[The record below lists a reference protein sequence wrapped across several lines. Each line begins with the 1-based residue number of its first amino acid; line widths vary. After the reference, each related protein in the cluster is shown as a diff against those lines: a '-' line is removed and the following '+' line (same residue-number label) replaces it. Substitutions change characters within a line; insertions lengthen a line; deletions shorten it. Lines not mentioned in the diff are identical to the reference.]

1 MIVYEVG
8 EYCEIDS
15 IVYEVLESGWNP
27 DKEDTWTMV
36 LRPCDGRIHLV
47 QVHDTDPTMRFGGE
61 LPPMPEPVTPIVKRT
76 GRTPKAERGDR

>member
-15 IVYEVLESGWNP
+15 IVYEVMESGWNP
-27 DKEDTWTMV
+27 EKTGMWTMV

-47 QVHDTDPTMRFGGE
+47 QVHDAEPEMRFGT
-61 LPPMPEPVTPIVKRT
+61 LPPMPSPSAPIETKKS
-76 GRTPKAERGDR
+76 GRRPKAERS

>member
-27 DKEDTWTMV
+27 EKAETWTMV
-36 LRPCDGRIHLV
+36 LRPCDGRVHPV
-47 QVHDTDPTMRFGGE
+47 QVHDAEPVMRFGGE
-61 LPPMPEPVTPIVKRT
+61 LVPMPPASAPIEKKS
-76 GRTPKAERGDR
+76 GRRPKAERSEH